1 MLDLKVPKF
10 KDKVVINTKK
20 WVQNYDGSG
29 LGIYRMSGR
38 DLPTYLIKAEEVYD
52 YSERFKGV
60 INKGDLLFTSRISS
74 EVCSYQ
80 TFELEDEGSYN
91 SIPIMQVIG
100 TFKENKVSFNNL
112 TLLFDKILVQ
122 KKENQYKG
130 FVLPNSN
137 TFIGEVVKVGTNRFD
152 KDGNSHDLRV
162 SVGDTVLIRD
172 NVTTE
177 IYLDGQQFFATEEA
191 MVVAIFNNSDYKL
204 EEAEIISD
212 SVLMIPYI
220 PEKVGDSVFLTP
232 NLAYEDLDMTDIYNR
247 DLFKVVAVDSNLTKI
262 QKDDILL
269 LDRNITNYVY
279 HGLDKYFIVSGMDLI
294 EAKIEGE

>member
-10 KDKVVINTKK
+10 KDKVIINTKK
-20 WVQNYDGSG
+20 WVQNHEGCG

-52 YSERFKGV
+52 FSDRFKGSV
-60 INKGDLLFTSRISS
+60 HKGDLMLVTRMSS
-74 EVCSYQ
+74 EVCMYN
-80 TFELEDEGSYN
+80 TFELEDEGAYN
-91 SIPIMQVIG
+91 SIPIMQIIG
-100 TFKENKVSFNNL
+100 TFEGNKIAFSNL
-112 TLLFDKILVQ
+112 NLLFDKILVQ
-122 KKENQYKG
+122 KKENGYKG

-152 KDGNSHDLRV
+152 KEGNSHDLRV

-191 MVVAIFNNSDYKL
+191 MVVAIFNDSECSL

-212 SVLMIPYI
+212 SVLMVPYI
-220 PEKVGDSVFLTP
+220 PEKVSGSVFVTP
-232 NLAYEDLDMTDIYNR
+232 NLTYEDLDTTDIYNR
-247 DLFKVVAVDSNLTKI
+247 DLFKVVAVDENLTKI

-279 HGLDKYFIVSGMDLI
+279 HGIDRYFIISGTDLI